1 MSEEAKIN
9 CGIFQKQKP
18 VIKDIIDK
26 INQAKRAQEKAGFAE
41 DLQKE
46 ADALLLCRGFKR
58 ENLDC
63 ESCHFIA
70 NLHKRTANLVIKAK
84 KLA

>member
-1 MSEEAKIN
+1 MSKEAKIN
-9 CGIFQKQKP
+9 CEIFQRQKP

-41 DLQKE
+41 DLRKE
-46 ADALLLCRGFKR
+46 VDMLLFCHDFKR

-70 NLHKRTANLVIKAK
+70 SLQKKTAGLIIKVK
-84 KLA
+84 KLV